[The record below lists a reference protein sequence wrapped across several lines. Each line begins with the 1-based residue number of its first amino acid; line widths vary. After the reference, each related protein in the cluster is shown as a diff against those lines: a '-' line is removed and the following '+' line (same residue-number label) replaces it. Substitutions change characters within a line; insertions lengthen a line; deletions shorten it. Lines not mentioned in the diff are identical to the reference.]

1 MILLGADAL
10 GADNYGT
17 LLDLAEALAEQ
28 LNCTVGTLAGGA
40 NSPGAKKRRQTGSG
54 GMNTAEMLRGD
65 LRAFVLL
72 NCEPADLLS
81 GLCFAMR

>member
-10 GADNYGT
+10 ERTITGLYLICGSFGGT
-17 LLDLAEALAEQ
+17 IKLHG
-28 LNCTVGTLAGGA
+28 GTLAGGA
-40 NSPGAKKRRQTGSG
+40 NSPGAKKAAPDPGLRHEY
-54 GMNTAEMLRGD
+54 AEMLRGD

-72 NCEPADLLS
+72 NANRRILLS